1 MGRLVLRD
9 HRLHPLVGAGR
20 VALGPVPVREFPLA
34 RLAPAA
40 GLAAATARAAAAGR
54 HDRGRGHQ
62 RSRQG
67 GTCPQRSHDAFSS
80 SRGSFRSVDDISLR
94 ELVKAETAYMLSR
107 AETEDEGEMQ
117 TFEGQVAVVT
127 GGAAGIGAA
136 TARGFAREGATVAIL
151 DVDGAGAERLAGE
164 IRDAGAAA
172 AQAVS
177 VDVSDPTAVACA
189 VDAIVAEYGR
199 LDVLHA
205 NAGIEWTKTI
215 EDTESGEWSRV
226 IGVNLTGVYAC
237 GRAAL
242 RVMKA
247 RGRGAIVVTASPHA
261 TRTVPDAG
269 AYAASKGG
277 ALAVTKAMA
286 LEAAPTGVR
295 VNAVVPGAIDTPM
308 LRREAAASADP
319 EEQLRRFGA
328 MQPVGRLG
336 RPEEVAEAVLFLA
349 SDRAGLITGATLH
362 LDGGQ
367 DPA

>member
-1 MGRLVLRD
+1 
-9 HRLHPLVGAGR
+9 
-20 VALGPVPVREFPLA
+20 
-34 RLAPAA
+34 
-40 GLAAATARAAAAGR
+40 
-54 HDRGRGHQ
+54 
-62 RSRQG
+62 
-67 GTCPQRSHDAFSS
+67 
-80 SRGSFRSVDDISLR
+80 
-94 ELVKAETAYMLSR
+94 MLSR
-107 AETEDEGEMQ
+107 AETEDEGAMG

-136 TARGFAREGATVAIL
+136 AARAFAREGATVVIL
-151 DVDGAGAERLAGE
+151 DVDRAGAERLAGE
-164 IRDAGAAA
+164 LRDAGTTAAE
-172 AQAVS
+172 AVA
-177 VDVSDPTAVACA
+177 VDVSDPTAVARA
-189 VDAIVAEYGR
+189 FDAIVAEHGR

-205 NAGIEWTKTI
+205 NAGIEWTKTV
-215 EDTESGEWSRV
+215 EDTEPEEWSRV

-242 RVMKA
+242 RIMKP

-286 LEAAPTGVR
+286 LEAALTGVR

-308 LRREAAASADP
+308 LRREAAVSADP
-319 EEQLRRFGA
+319 EEQIRRFGA

-349 SDRAGLITGATLH
+349 SDRAGFITGATLH
-362 LDGGQ
+362 VDGGQ
-367 DPA
+367 DAALSSGPPLPYGS